1 MKYLYFSSKTLLIIS
16 IIFSLQY
23 PAVLQAQNIDYIGSY
38 NTAGEAMGVF
48 VDNQY
53 AYVADGYSGLRII
66 EITDPANPVSVNSLT
81 TLDRARGIDIHGNY
95 AYIADDYAGLTI
107 VDITDHSNMIIT
119 GGYDTPCQ
127 SVKIYVEN
135 NLAYIADL
143 RNGLFIFDAADPSNP
158 ELLGNYEEGFIY
170 DVFVRD
176 NLAYLAVTSIGIIV
190 IDISDPAN
198 PTFVGALSMLPH
210 HTAVGITV
218 QGNYAYLACLDEGL
232 WVIDITVPSN
242 PEVIGRYIT
251 QNSALDVYTQGMFAY
266 VADDEAGLLIYDV
279 SNPHLLIPV
288 GMYDTPGRAADVFA
302 YADYIFVADS
312 ESGLQILQF
321 TDGDEIVSIDNIKE
335 PEIKPPLI
343 SSFNNDVGV
352 SAIIS
357 PPTSVHFGNPFPLIT
372 EITNYGS
379 TPQSFDVIF
388 DFYILETDSLVLT
401 DTFNVN
407 NMQGLS
413 VDTITFS
420 AMVDLVD
427 GYVCK
432 NIAYTCL
439 LDDEDVSNDTLF
451 TFSLKSYFGGGS
463 VIIWYGNLDGS
474 PITSTVSS
482 RIYIDTYILGPL
494 GNGVIANICLPL
506 GTDDNYIANHFSDS
520 DGIMYYP
527 FTAWDHAAFENYCGS
542 PPNAEGWS
550 SQSFIGF
557 ADTGGGPN
565 PWLITD
571 VPTKLLTFVVETV
584 SDTIIFED
592 TAACFASGMDPYQPP
607 NCAGTTCGFGH
618 TMYQFFSPVYFE
630 PSDPC
635 AYLPGDINGDNV
647 VIGSDIIYGVRAFMG
662 QGNPPPDSCWNRHV
676 DNWIYAAADAN
687 GSCDF
692 TGADIVYL
700 VGYFKGNN
708 PPPDWC
714 DHNPPIE

>member
-266 VADDEAGLLIYDV
+266 VADNEAGLLIFDV

-288 GMYDTPGRAADVFA
+288 GMYDTPGRAVDVFV
-302 YADYIFVADS
+302 YDDYIYIADS
-312 ESGLQILQF
+312 EGGLQILQF
-321 TDGDEIVSIDNIKE
+321 INGGEIVLKE
-335 PEIKPPLI
+335 NVKAIIEVPSPPLL
-343 SSFNNDVGV
+343 SEFNNDVGV
-352 SAIIS
+352 SNIIS
-357 PPTSVHFGNPFPLIT
+357 PASDWYWNVHSDPHQLIA
-372 EITNYGS
+372 EITNYGIS
-379 TPQSFDVIF
+379 SQSFDVIF
-388 DFYILETDSLVLT
+388 NIYSWEIDSLVIS
-401 DTFNVN
+401 DTFEVIDIP
-407 NMQGLS
+407 GAS
-413 VDTITFS
+413 VDTIIFDRLIND
-420 AMVDLVD
+420 DLD
-427 GYVCK
+427 ILY
-432 NIAYTCL
+432 NSIAYTCL
-439 LDDEDVSNDTLF
+439 VDDEDVSNDTL
-451 TFSLKSYFGGGS
+451 KDYYYCAYQRGC
-463 VIIWYGNLDGS
+463 VMVWYGNLDSS
-474 PITSTVSS
+474 PITLA
-482 RIYIDTYILGPL
+482 INNL
-494 GNGVIANICLPL
+494 
-506 GTDDNYIANHFSDS
+506 F
-520 DGIMYYP
+520 M
-527 FTAWDHAAFENYCGS
+527 
-542 PPNAEGWS
+542 
-550 SQSFIGF
+550 
-557 ADTGGGPN
+557 
-565 PWLITD
+565 LIHMF
-571 VPTKLLTFVVETV
+571 L
-584 SDTIIFED
+584 
-592 TAACFASGMDPYQPP
+592 A
-607 NCAGTTCGFGH
+607 H
-618 TMYQFFSPVYFE
+618 
-630 PSDPC
+630 
-635 AYLPGDINGDNV
+635 
-647 VIGSDIIYGVRAFMG
+647 
-662 QGNPPPDSCWNRHV
+662 
-676 DNWIYAAADAN
+676 
-687 GSCDF
+687 
-692 TGADIVYL
+692 
-700 VGYFKGNN
+700 
-708 PPPDWC
+708 
-714 DHNPPIE
+714 